1 MAGRGGET
9 FAKRQREKARQE
21 KQAAKRAKRQSREDG
36 EAPEVEEGPDL
47 DALMEEF
54 RIISE
59 RHAAGEMPT
68 EEFEE
73 QRDMILVQ
81 LGVE

>member
-1 MAGRGGET
+1 MARSGET

-21 KQAAKRAKRQSREDG
+21 KQAAKRAKRLAG
-36 EAPEVEEGPDL
+36 EEEGVDAEEAPDL

-54 RIISE
+54 RIINE
-59 RHAAGEMPT
+59 QHAAGELDS

-73 QRDMILVQ
+73 RRDDILMQ

>member
-1 MAGRGGET
+1 MARSGET

-21 KQAAKRAKRQSREDG
+21 KQAAKRAKRLAGDDEATETED
-36 EAPEVEEGPDL
+36 APDL

-54 RIISE
+54 RIINE
-59 RHAAGEMPT
+59 AHAAGELDSET
-68 EEFEE
+68 FEE
-73 QRDMILVQ
+73 RRDDILMQ

>member
-1 MAGRGGET
+1 MARSGET

-21 KQAAKRAKRQSREDG
+21 KQAAKRAKRLDKDDDG
-36 EAPEVEEGPDL
+36 VETEEAPDL

-54 RIISE
+54 RIINE
-59 RHAAGEMPT
+59 AHAAGELDS

-73 QRDMILVQ
+73 RRDDILMK

>member
-1 MAGRGGET
+1 MARSGET

-21 KQAAKRAKRQSREDG
+21 KQAAKRARRLEKD
-36 EAPEVEEGPDL
+36 EAETTDDAPDL

-54 RIISE
+54 RIINE
-59 RHAAGEMPT
+59 AHAAGELEA

-73 QRDMILVQ
+73 RRDKILLQ

>member
-1 MAGRGGET
+1 MARSGET

-21 KQAAKRAKRQSREDG
+21 KQAAKRARRLEKE
-36 EAPEVEEGPDL
+36 EEGAETEEAPDL

-54 RIISE
+54 RIINE
-59 RHAAGEMPT
+59 KHAAGELDS

-73 QRDMILVQ
+73 RRDDILMQ

>member
-1 MAGRGGET
+1 MARSGET

-21 KQAAKRAKRQSREDG
+21 KQAAKRAKRLAGD
-36 EAPEVEEGPDL
+36 EEGVETEEAPDL

-54 RIISE
+54 RIINE
-59 RHAAGEMPT
+59 QHAAGELDS

-73 QRDMILVQ
+73 RRDDILMQ

>member
-1 MAGRGGET
+1 MARSGET

-21 KQAAKRAKRQSREDG
+21 KQAAKRARRLEKD
-36 EAPEVEEGPDL
+36 EAETTDDGPDL

-54 RIISE
+54 RIINE
-59 RHAAGEMPT
+59 AHAAGELEA

-73 QRDMILVQ
+73 RRDKILLQ

>member
-1 MAGRGGET
+1 MARSGET

-21 KQAAKRAKRQSREDG
+21 KQAAKRAKRLAG
-36 EAPEVEEGPDL
+36 EEEGVETEEAPDL

-54 RIISE
+54 RIINE
-59 RHAAGEMPT
+59 QHAAGELDS

-73 QRDMILVQ
+73 RRDDILMQ

>member
-1 MAGRGGET
+1 MARSGET

-21 KQAAKRAKRQSREDG
+21 KQAAKRARRLDK
-36 EAPEVEEGPDL
+36 EEGDGLETEEAPDL

-59 RHAAGEMPT
+59 KHAAGELES

-73 QRDMILVQ
+73 RRDEILMQ

>member
-1 MAGRGGET
+1 MARSGET

-21 KQAAKRAKRQSREDG
+21 KQAAKRAKRLAGD
-36 EAPEVEEGPDL
+36 EEGEETEEAPDL

-54 RIISE
+54 RIINE
-59 RHAAGEMPT
+59 QHAAGELDS

-73 QRDMILVQ
+73 RRDDILMQ

>member
-1 MAGRGGET
+1 MARSGET

-21 KQAAKRAKRQSREDG
+21 KQAAKRAKRLEKAEDG
-36 EAPEVEEGPDL
+36 VDGEEAPDL

-54 RIISE
+54 RIINE
-59 RHAAGEMPT
+59 AHAAGELEA

-73 QRDMILVQ
+73 RRDMILMQ

>member
-1 MAGRGGET
+1 MARSGET

-21 KQAAKRAKRQSREDG
+21 KQAAKRAKRLAGD
-36 EAPEVEEGPDL
+36 EEGVETEEAPDL

-59 RHAAGEMPT
+59 KHAAGELES

-73 QRDMILVQ
+73 RRDEILMQ

>member
-1 MAGRGGET
+1 MARSGET

-21 KQAAKRAKRQSREDG
+21 KQAAKRAKRLSKDDED
-36 EAPEVEEGPDL
+36 VETDEGPDL

-59 RHAAGEMPT
+59 QHAAGDLPT

-73 QRDMILVQ
+73 RRDQILVQ

>member
-1 MAGRGGET
+1 MARSGET

-21 KQAAKRAKRQSREDG
+21 KQAAKRAKRLDKDEDG
-36 EAPEVEEGPDL
+36 VETEEAPDL

-54 RIISE
+54 RIINE
-59 RHAAGEMPT
+59 AHAAGELDS

-73 QRDMILVQ
+73 RRDDILMK

>member
-1 MAGRGGET
+1 MARRGEP
-9 FAKRQREKARQE
+9 FAKRQREQARQE
-21 KQAAKRAKRQSREDG
+21 KQAAKRAKRLAGDD
-36 EAPEVEEGPDL
+36 EAVETDEAPDL

-54 RIISE
+54 RIINE
-59 RHAAGEMPT
+59 QHAAGELDS

-73 QRDMILVQ
+73 RRDDILMQ

>member
-1 MAGRGGET
+1 
-9 FAKRQREKARQE
+9 
-21 KQAAKRAKRQSREDG
+21 
-36 EAPEVEEGPDL
+36 
-47 DALMEEF
+47 MEEF

-59 RHAAGEMPT
+59 KHAAGELES

-73 QRDMILVQ
+73 RRDEILMQ

>member
-1 MAGRGGET
+1 MARSGET

-21 KQAAKRAKRQSREDG
+21 KQAAKRARRLEKDEDG
-36 EAPEVEEGPDL
+36 VDTEDAPDL

-54 RIISE
+54 RIINE
-59 RHAAGEMPT
+59 AHAAGELDS

-73 QRDMILVQ
+73 RRDDILMK

>member
-1 MAGRGGET
+1 MARSGET

-21 KQAAKRAKRQSREDG
+21 KQAAKRARRLEKD
-36 EAPEVEEGPDL
+36 EEGVEAEEAPDL

-54 RIISE
+54 RIINE
-59 RHAAGEMPT
+59 QHAAGELDS

-73 QRDMILVQ
+73 RRDDILMQ

>member
-1 MAGRGGET
+1 MARSGET

-21 KQAAKRAKRQSREDG
+21 KQAAKRARRLDKDEEG
-36 EAPEVEEGPDL
+36 VETEEAPDR

-54 RIISE
+54 RIINE
-59 RHAAGEMPT
+59 QHAAGELDS

-73 QRDMILVQ
+73 RRDDILMQ